1 MPGVPGAPSRQP
13 RRVPA
18 PRLPGVGTVPGV
30 AGAPAGTPGRVP
42 PAGGAVLGALVGGAG
57 LALLLTLL
65 AGPVAGGLLLGAD
78 LAVAAVLRLV
88 LPVRVAGALAVRS
101 RAVDTAVLLVLAAA
115 CAVLAWSLP
124 PG

>member
-1 MPGVPGAPSRQP
+1 M
-13 RRVPA
+13 
-18 PRLPGVGTVPGV
+18 